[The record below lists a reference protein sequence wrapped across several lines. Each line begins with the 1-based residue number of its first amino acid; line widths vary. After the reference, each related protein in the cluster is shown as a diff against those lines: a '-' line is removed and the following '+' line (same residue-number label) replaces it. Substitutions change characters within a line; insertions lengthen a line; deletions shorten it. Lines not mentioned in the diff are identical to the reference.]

1 MESLPRGLVSTS
13 GKVTSELGGIDAVD
27 IGDIVQLW
35 KGTHTL
41 SPSPSCPGVPST
53 LTPSA
58 AYSTK
63 PSVHEGDTGFRL
75 QNFFWRIW
83 SNKRLS
89 ASLTGSTIAR
99 LFLQVSEPSSLKPTA
114 KECDPPLSSLKSGN
128 HHPNNTGK
136 ANNVSASATTSKPP
150 LPPILKKSNSSS
162 HGETQKTT
170 RLLLTGLG
178 GQSVTRKPSY
188 PPTPIPPSRPIMFG
202 EQVNRQGQKKAFVVP
217 SKAKGPKRRPVLMR
231 RKSSQQS
238 STCSTRAHSPDSDPP
253 SPVST
258 IAEPPFEPFVQEL
271 EKAVETPIGV
281 SASDN
286 STQLKKPAQTP
297 LELQNDEAIIDD
309 EPPEERISVTTATY
323 EDHTAD
329 LDHKRPYYLLPDDQK
344 QIPPAFL
351 STLKDVLHKE
361 TPLGRLPF
369 RGERPVVGFF
379 STTACRS
386 FDVRHLSKEN
396 YEPPSSYNLVDK
408 DFRTR
413 FAEQKRLAEEYYQV
427 QMSASLGA
435 QGSGTTRFDGAE
447 QTSTTPN
454 GNRNAGSGG
463 TFSLDPTLS
472 TSTTLETG
480 AATAETVSPSRFGD
494 SQSQGLPTSTSSI
507 GTSLLVEN
515 SHSPGM
521 DTDSFSL
528 VEAPVTTGLSYQT
541 PLALSLPRGP
551 SQISLMVQESRRQR
565 LPNGEVETEL
575 EGQSLNEHGLDEE
588 YGNDEIR

>member
-13 GKVTSELGGIDAVD
+13 GNVTSELGGIDAVD
-27 IGDIVQLW
+27 VGDIVQLW
-35 KGTHTL
+35 K
-41 SPSPSCPGVPST
+41 
-53 LTPSA
+53 

-63 PSVHEGDTGFRL
+63 PSAHEGDTGFRL
-75 QNFFWRIW
+75 QNFLWRIW

-89 ASLTGSTIAR
+89 ASLTGSTLAR
-99 LFLQVSEPSSLKPTA
+99 LFLQVSEPSSLKPA
-114 KECDPPLSSLKSGN
+114 PKESDPSSSSLKSGN
-128 HHPNNTGK
+128 HHPSRIRN
-136 ANNVSASATTSKPP
+136 ANANASVSATPSKPP

-178 GQSVTRKPSY
+178 GQSVTRKPSN
-188 PPTPIPPSRPIMFG
+188 PPTPIPPSQPIMFG

-217 SKAKGPKRRPVLMR
+217 SKAKGGKRRPVLMR

-238 STCSTRAHSPDSDPP
+238 SACSTRAHSPNPNPP

-258 IAEPPFEPFVQEL
+258 IAEPEFEPPVQET
-271 EKAVETPIGV
+271 EKTVETPTEITP
-281 SASDN
+281 SCKSTLPPQPTRALSQLLDN
-286 STQLKKPAQTP
+286 
-297 LELQNDEAIIDD
+297 EVIVDD

-329 LDHKRPYYLLPDDQK
+329 LNHKRPYYLLPDEQK
-344 QIPPAFL
+344 EIPPAFL
-351 STLKDVLHKE
+351 STLKDVLHRE

-386 FDVRHLSKEN
+386 FDVRHLSEEN
-396 YEPPSSYNLVDK
+396 YEPLSSYNLVDK

-435 QGSGTTRFDGAE
+435 QGLSTPGFDGVEPHGTT
-447 QTSTTPN
+447 STAGGDENDN
-454 GNRNAGSGG
+454 GGGGVGGLSGI
-463 TFSLDPTLS
+463 DPALP
-472 TSTTLETG
+472 TSTTLGTG
-480 AATAETVSPSRFGD
+480 TGTGTAETASPSRFGD
-494 SQSQGLPTSTSSI
+494 SQSQGMPATVSSM
-507 GTSLLVEN
+507 GTSPLVGN

-528 VEAPVTTGLSYQT
+528 VEAPTTTGLSYQT
-541 PLALSLPRGP
+541 PLSLSLPRGP

-565 LPNGEVETEL
+565 LSSSEIEAGLQDEGENDHGTEY
-575 EGQSLNEHGLDEE
+575 EENRNEA
-588 YGNDEIR
+588 IK